1 MSDEPGSISLQLLQL
16 RAGDRDAIRTLWER
30 CYTDVVRAARRKLG
44 DASRRVSDE
53 DDVAST
59 AFQNFFAAVEDGRFT
74 RLENRDD
81 LWQVL
86 LMLVSRSVSRQ
97 KKHATR
103 LKRGAGEV
111 RGESAFL
118 KTDTRDSNVRGLDM
132 LAARPTVAILSAMT
146 YSCEGLLEKLP
157 SNDLRVIAV
166 MRLEGYTDDE
176 IAASLVCSR
185 STVQRRLSEIQNAWR
200 DDFIG

>member
-1 MSDEPGSISLQLLQL
+1 VSDDPGSISRQLQQL
-16 RAGDRDAIRTLWER
+16 KAGDRDAIRTLWER

-44 DASRRVSDE
+44 NAPRRVSDE

-59 AFQNFFAAVEDGRFT
+59 AFQNFFAAVEEGRFT
-74 RLENRDD
+74 RLDSRDD

-97 KKHATR
+97 KKQATR
-103 LKRGAGEV
+103 AKRGAGKV

-118 KTDTRDSNVRGLDM
+118 KTDNRDSTERGLDM
-132 LAARPTVAILSAMT
+132 LAARPTVAIFSAMT

-157 SNDLRVIAV
+157 SDELRVIAV
-166 MRLEGYTDDE
+166 MRLEGHTDSE
-176 IAASLVCSR
+176 IAASLNCSR
-185 STVQRRLSEIQNAWR
+185 STIQRRLSRIQDVWR
-200 DDFIG
+200 EDFAG